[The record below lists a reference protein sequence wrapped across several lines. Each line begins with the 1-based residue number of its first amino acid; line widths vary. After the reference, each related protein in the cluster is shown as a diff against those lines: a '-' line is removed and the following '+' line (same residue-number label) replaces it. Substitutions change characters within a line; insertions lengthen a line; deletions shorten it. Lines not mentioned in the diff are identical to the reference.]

1 MLSFK
6 VSLATAILT
15 FVLTG
20 GMAFAQTDMPSEE
33 VAPESNNNIEES
45 DNNNNIANGTSSNS
59 GVEKVTVK
67 AQLKP
72 TGLLKGWY
80 DIKKFRLG
88 VSDGSEI
95 CPSNNCEYRVEGGK
109 IFALGDNDNY
119 RADGKL
125 KVTIPADGS
134 SKSTLYPLGVTMD
147 KTGEEEA
154 KGNTLEKFSG
164 TFEIGP
170 HITYVITNATL
181 EVDKKSPILTIQA
194 ERGNQNSTDSE

>member
-1 MLSFK
+1 MLGFK
-6 VSLATAILT
+6 ILMCSAFLT
-15 FVLTG
+15 LTLTG
-20 GMAFAQTDMPSEE
+20 GMAFAGSLLDTDSSSFENDTE
-33 VAPESNNNIEES
+33 NSTA
-45 DNNNNIANGTSSNS
+45 TSNS

-72 TGLLKGWY
+72 TGLLDGWY

-109 IFALGDNDNY
+109 IFALGDNDDY

-125 KVTIPADGS
+125 KVTISEEDGS
-134 SKSTLYPLGVTMD
+134 SKSTLYPLGVTMT
-147 KTGEEEA
+147 KTGEVEA
-154 KGNTLEKFSG
+154 DGNTLEEFDG

-170 HITYVITNATL
+170 HITYTITNATL

-194 ERGNQNSTDSE
+194 ER

>member
-1 MLSFK
+1 MLSLK
-6 VSLATAILT
+6 LSLASAILT
-15 FVLTG
+15 FVLFTG
-20 GMAFAQTDMPSEE
+20 GMAFAESLLDTDSTSSENDTE
-33 VAPESNNNIEES
+33 NNT
-45 DNNNNIANGTSSNS
+45 ATSNS

-72 TGLLKGWY
+72 TGLLDGWY

-119 RADGKL
+119 RANGKL
-125 KVTIPADGS
+125 KVTIPEDGS
-134 SKSTLYPLGVTMD
+134 SKSTLYPLGLTMD
-147 KTGEEEA
+147 KTGEVEA
-154 KGNTLEKFSG
+154 DGNTLEEFDG

-170 HITYVITNATL
+170 RITYTITNATL

-194 ERGNQNSTDSE
+194 ER

>member
-1 MLSFK
+1 L
-6 VSLATAILT
+6 
-15 FVLTG
+15 
-20 GMAFAQTDMPSEE
+20 D
-33 VAPESNNNIEES
+33 
-45 DNNNNIANGTSSNS
+45 
-59 GVEKVTVK
+59 
-67 AQLKP
+67 
-72 TGLLKGWY
+72 

-125 KVTIPADGS
+125 KVTIPEDGS
-134 SKSTLYPLGVTMD
+134 SKSPLYPLGVTMD

-154 KGNTLEKFSG
+154 NGNTLEKFSG
-164 TFEIGP
+164 AFEIGP

>member
-1 MLSFK
+1 MLGFK
-6 VSLATAILT
+6 ILMASAILT
-15 FVLTG
+15 LVLTG
-20 GMAFAQTDMPSEE
+20 GMAFAVSLLDTDSTSSENDTE
-33 VAPESNNNIEES
+33 NNT
-45 DNNNNIANGTSSNS
+45 ATSNS

-72 TGLLKGWY
+72 TGLLDGWY

-119 RADGKL
+119 RANGKL
-125 KVTIPADGS
+125 KVTIPEDGS
-134 SKSTLYPLGVTMD
+134 SKSTLYPLGLTMD
-147 KTGEEEA
+147 KTGEVEA
-154 KGNTLEKFSG
+154 DGNTLEEFDG

-170 HITYVITNATL
+170 HITYTITNATL

-194 ERGNQNSTDSE
+194 ER

>member
-1 MLSFK
+1 MLGFK
-6 VSLATAILT
+6 ILMASAFLTLA
-15 FVLTG
+15 LTG
-20 GMAFAQTDMPSEE
+20 AMAFAESLLDTDSTSSENDDDSTSSE
-33 VAPESNNNIEES
+33 NDTGNNN
-45 DNNNNIANGTSSNS
+45 ATSNS

-72 TGLLKGWY
+72 TGLLDGWY

-88 VSDGSEI
+88 VSDGSQI

-125 KVTIPADGS
+125 KVTIPEDGS
-134 SKSTLYPLGVTMD
+134 SKSTLYPLGLTMD
-147 KTGEEEA
+147 KTGEVEVE
-154 KGNTLEKFSG
+154 GNTLEEFDG

-170 HITYVITNATL
+170 HITYTITNATL

-194 ERGNQNSTDSE
+194 ER